1 MPRGST
7 ASRRRARSSTAPA
20 ARPCAMTASAWPCP
34 ARPTAPAW
42 WGGGGGGAAPGDG
55 TLWRGAGG
63 GGVVGGALRLA
74 MERYGERI
82 TVSGSVEFKA
92 AAIRA
97 AVDVQRPITFAD
109 PALELWG
116 CCQLH

>member
-1 MPRGST
+1 M
-7 ASRRRARSSTAPA
+7 A
-20 ARPCAMTASAWPCP
+20 
-34 ARPTAPAW
+34 
-42 WGGGGGGAAPGDG
+42 
-55 TLWRGAGG
+55 
-63 GGVVGGALRLA
+63 ALRLA